1 MRTLRCAVLAA
12 GLLVAC
18 ASSGV
23 QLQSP
28 QSSFPTAQKVLLA
41 IAKEHGYT
49 VGYPVQKLPQAG
61 QRPNRALLRVTM
73 PDAGGGEALVYTVEA
88 NDIYGHLLVWA
99 ADAACARRSARRGC
113 RSRSSAARGRRWSAA
128 DHEAPSGH
136 FPRFGDAVRCRRRN
150 SEGGRDSAALCRHHA
165 RGT

>member
-1 MRTLRCAVLAA
+1 VAAGEPAALEGREERGIGMRTLRCAVLAA

-99 ADAACARRSARRGC
+99 ADAERA
-113 RSRSSAARGRRWSAA
+113 GRL
-128 DHEAPSGH
+128 
-136 FPRFGDAVRCRRRN
+136 C
-150 SEGGRDSAALCRHHA
+150 AALGA
-165 RGT
+165 AGVPFEVKRGAGQALECGGP